1 MLRFFLVTIL
11 CHNIN
16 YPDSWPGDYFVEEE
30 ACGALSECQ
39 MVDDSMLT
47 IFLLFIFPSELSLWT
62 FTSEAESRVAPSLM
76 DWQFVQ
82 QRFPFWT
89 WAIVVVIYIIIRDL
103 I

>member
-1 MLRFFLVTIL
+1 M
-11 CHNIN
+11 
-16 YPDSWPGDYFVEEE
+16 
-30 ACGALSECQ
+30 SESQ

-47 IFLLFIFPSELSLWT
+47 IFLLFICPSELSFRP
-62 FTSEAESRVAPSLM
+62 FTSEAESCVAPSLM

-89 WAIVVVIYIIIRDL
+89 WAIVVVIYIIIRGL